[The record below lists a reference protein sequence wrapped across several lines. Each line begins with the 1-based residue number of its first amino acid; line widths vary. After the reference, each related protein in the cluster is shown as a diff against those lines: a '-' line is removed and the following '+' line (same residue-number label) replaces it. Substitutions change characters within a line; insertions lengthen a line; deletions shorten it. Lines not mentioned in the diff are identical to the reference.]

1 MSRFKIKFKIQ
12 GLELDIEGD
21 RRDVGLISRAVGD
34 QVAGLI
40 APANEIVDGQR
51 AVVPKGM
58 VDVTPHP
65 IARNAR
71 KRASTG
77 TRTNSGGPTTTAI
90 DFVHEPQR
98 FGTPTQ
104 TWKAV
109 QKAMWLI
116 FVVGELKQITQLNAG
131 TIFATFNKHFRQAG
145 MLRRSNVARD
155 LGRVKLK
162 IGDMPP
168 LVAEDTTKSPTE
180 WFLTDEGKKQVNAL
194 IIDSLGT
201 PQAA

>member
-51 AVVPKGM
+51 TGVPQGM

-65 IARNAR
+65 TSKNAR

-77 TRTNSGGPTTTAI
+77 TRTNNGGATTTAI

-116 FVVGELKQITQLNAG
+116 SVVGELKQITQLNAG

-162 IGDMPP
+162 IGDTPP

-201 PQAA
+201 SQAA